1 MLVVDKLLVSVPLDS
16 SCVQKK
22 KIKLF
27 QKEDLKKRSLCVYD
41 DSLSPEN
48 ASRPL
53 YRFGSVFAIRTKTL
67 EEADDVSTC
76 TCARDLND
84 VSVLES
90 LRFAV

>member
-1 MLVVDKLLVSVPLDS
+1 MLFVDKLLVNVPLNS
-16 SCVQKK
+16 SCLQKK
-22 KIKLF
+22 KKLF
-27 QKEDLKKRSLCVYD
+27 QKEDLEKRSLCVYD

-48 ASRPL
+48 AFRPL

-67 EEADDVSTC
+67 EEADDVGTC

-84 VSVLES
+84 ISVLES